1 MKRWLSLLLALC
13 LCVVVMLAL
22 CASVSAKSECRLYD
36 MTLKTE
42 SGEVL
47 DQIKNGH
54 FWVTVSAKK
63 TGKLNATI
71 LLATYDSAGRYLG
84 LYTMRASVPTG
95 TVYELGALVDNTDG
109 RIATMKAFAVDS
121 LSGGRPLGDSIEYG
135 KRSYTIETGEMGR
148 PVLCWID
155 GTTEPATPIQ
165 SYDDGVSGSDLW
177 SESGMSADQKLAL
190 YVNGRYEGMIRLGDM
205 IAYGLP
211 GRLTEVY
218 SDRIVMIDTFLAR
231 VADIRKAEYAEN
243 GQLQY
248 EAEISLNVWDDAVTH
263 DANDSSAV
271 RVCSLRNGSE
281 DYPYEVGD
289 YVLVW
294 GHTTE
299 NNSVEDSGK
308 LTAVTN
314 IIGRPEEFTGSQT
327 AAWSYGRHTIDG
339 NTIADSHKYRLDEA
353 GTDTGK
359 YTWFLDPYGYLIGSI
374 GKSAD
379 SESKD
384 FILISGS
391 AYYAL
396 LRDTNGVQYYA
407 ITLPILDSESNSAT
421 IKTTKPYIATVLS
434 NINNSDKLFYI
445 KYENGFAIELVEIGT
460 HDSGY
465 IVYNDENQAGTTVAG
480 IFSYDMVNNLSA
492 VKFEGAS
499 YYNNILCTV
508 DGVYRYYIGVDTTI
522 NGNLIS
528 GQIEN
533 SVYILFNSS
542 VVVST
547 VYVANPPVNS

>member
-22 CASVSAKSECRLYD
+22 CVSASAKNECRLYD

-281 DYPYEVGD
+281 DYPYDVGD

-294 GHTTE
+294 GHTAE
-299 NNSVEDSGK
+299 NNSVESSGK
-308 LTAVTN
+308 LTAVTQ
-314 IIGRPEEFTGSQT
+314 ILGCPEEFTGSQT
-327 AAWSYGRHTIDG
+327 ATWSYGRHTIDG

-379 SESKD
+379 SENEG
-384 FILISGS
+384 FILVKGAAWSSTLKTDGS
-391 AYYAL
+391 VKYNEVDIQVPTEDGAPVTVKILKDQKDAVDNTDL
-396 LRDTNGVQYYA
+396 LPKI
-407 ITLPILDSESNSAT
+407 ITDST
-421 IKTTKPYIATVLS
+421 
-434 NINNSDKLFYI
+434 DKLFCISYS
-445 KYENGFAIELVEIGT
+445 NGFVISAREIDELYWYETGDATGKGVLKLT
-460 HDSGY
+460 NAKMPSG
-465 IVYNDENQAGTTVAG
+465 
-480 IFSYDMVNNLSA
+480 
-492 VKFEGAS
+492 
-499 YYNNILCTV
+499 V
-508 DGVYRYYIGVDTTI
+508 DGKILTGSFTAAGATTSNYFNVTEATQVI
-522 NGNLIS
+522 GNLAADMTDKNLYLIFD
-528 GQIEN
+528 GKNN
-533 SVYILFNSS
+533 SIDKIYIF
-542 VVVST
+542 
-547 VYVANPPVNS
+547 